1 MKICNQYTVNF
12 YYGWH
17 FLLLFLRVLVDRGVA
32 RSWALVL
39 SPSFPKGIPRVKDD
53 PWRLRMTCC
62 EFKMSSE

>member
-32 RSWALVL
+32 QKWALAL
-39 SPSFPKGIPRVKDD
+39 GRSFPHGAPSKRRILLETQNDLL
-53 PWRLRMTCC
+53 WT
-62 EFKMSSE
+62 